1 MPSTDV
7 PRLLSVAPNA
17 NFQPGTHALDRFK
30 QNILGA
36 VPQHQL
42 AERTHLIAALDDR
55 QKMISRELTDLAG
68 ETHIAIGEQDLG
80 FAGAAG
86 IENDLDGRRI
96 AGVVLVAQPK
106 IEIAE
111 LEPAPFPAPAHMNDP
126 FFVRQ
131 HATKLRAGLRRA
143 RGFKLG

>member
-17 NFQPGTHALDRFK
+17 NFQPGTHALDRFE

-36 VPQHQL
+36 VPQHEL
-42 AERTHLIAALDDR
+42 AERTHLIAAFNDR

-68 ETHIAIGEQDLG
+68 ETHIAVGEQDLG
-80 FAGAAG
+80 FADAAG
-86 IENDLDGRRI
+86 IEDDLTRRRI

-106 IEIAE
+106 IEIAKRD
-111 LEPAPFPAPAHMNDP
+111 PAPF
-126 FFVRQ
+126 
-131 HATKLRAGLRRA
+131 
-143 RGFKLG
+143 